1 MGSETGGSDPRSPS
15 TRHPADQPPCHQNSC
30 KAKGSG
36 VAEKPLEGK
45 EETFSSPLRESRT
58 QRQGSE
64 PQTDEEHAQEA
75 ELKRVGGISGPES
88 EGCCSQEGSRKR
100 KIGSSDGI
108 CAGTGVSLAD
118 KRSVTQGR
126 RTRRTLDGD
135 RGGESEETAGAGPR
149 RQGARGAGRSGRR
162 RYRSPGNRPPPLRKK
177 LVTAVRALSEAIH
190 QDIAQA
196 CEQREH
202 SPLTWEQPSGLG
214 ELWGPLCAA
223 LQTVY
228 TMAHQAAYVFP
239 AESWLMPGPQPSP
252 GGLPRGAEDKP
263 GAAGRV

>member
-1 MGSETGGSDPRSPS
+1 MSLGGL
-15 TRHPADQPPCHQNSC
+15 A
-30 KAKGSG
+30 G
-36 VAEKPLEGK
+36 
-45 EETFSSPLRESRT
+45 SSPR
-58 QRQGSE
+58 
-64 PQTDEEHAQEA
+64 A
-75 ELKRVGGISGPES
+75 
-88 EGCCSQEGSRKR
+88 
-100 KIGSSDGI
+100 SS
-108 CAGTGVSLAD
+108 AGVSLAD

-126 RTRRTLDGD
+126 RTRRTPDGD

-263 GAAGRV
+263 GAAERV

>member
-15 TRHPADQPPCHQNSC
+15 TRHPAGQPPCHQNPC

-75 ELKRVGGISGPES
+75 ELERVGGISGP
-88 EGCCSQEGSRKR
+88 G
-100 KIGSSDGI
+100 
-108 CAGTGVSLAD
+108 ASLAD
-118 KRSVTQGR
+118 EPSVTPGR
-126 RTRRTLDGD
+126 RTRRTPDGD
-135 RGGESEETAGAGPR
+135 RGGESEETAGARPR
-149 RQGARGAGRSGRR
+149 RQGARGAERSGRR
-162 RYRSPGNRPPPLRKK
+162 RYRSPGDRPPPLRKR
-177 LVTAVRALSEAIH
+177 LVTALRALSEAIH
-190 QDIAQA
+190 QDVAQA

-202 SPLTWEQPSGLG
+202 SPLTWEQRSGLE

-228 TMAHQAAYVFP
+228 TVAHQAAYVFP
-239 AESWLMPGPQPSP
+239 AESWLVPGPQPSP